1 MGSASPQG
9 YLSGVSNL
17 EAPKRPKISL
27 PLYSS
32 PLGMGSGGGVEVIR
46 LWHCVH
52 GGGCLD
58 LLSGASQS
66 RWELTHRVT
75 AAGCN

>member
-9 YLSGVSNL
+9 YLSGIGNP
-17 EAPKRPKISL
+17 EAPKKVQDLYLCTLL
-27 PLYSS
+27 PWEW
-32 PLGMGSGGGVEVIR
+32 GKGRREVNKAVA
-46 LWHCVH
+46 WDH

-58 LLSGASQS
+58 LLFGASQS
-66 RWELTHRVT
+66 RWELTHKVT